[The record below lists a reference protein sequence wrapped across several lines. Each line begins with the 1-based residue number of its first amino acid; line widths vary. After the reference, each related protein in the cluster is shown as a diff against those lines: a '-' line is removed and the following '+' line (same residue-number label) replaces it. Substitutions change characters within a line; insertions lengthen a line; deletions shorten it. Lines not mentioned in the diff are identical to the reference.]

1 MLPPVF
7 AYILFI
13 RTTVAKIHRLQPF
26 YEEKVR
32 SWSYS
37 ERIFLISFISEE
49 YSYNSYSVH
58 RPFINSFID
67 YQSFLNSFY
76 NPFILRRSRSL
87 FCSRFSSFL
96 DYLLLS
102 ALIRSFYLFSALLY
116 FLSWILLSLLSS
128 RAHASTVIICKFLGY
143 IRTNRLLVSFITVI
157 IKCLL
162 ICYFGDILY
171 HRGQSKLPG
180 RLIFGNL

>member
-13 RTTVAKIHRLQPF
+13 RTTVAEIHRLQPF

-37 ERIFLISFISEE
+37 ELIFLISFISEE

-58 RPFINSFID
+58 QPFINSFID

-87 FCSRFSSFL
+87 FCSRFSSFFNDIVCSFVL
-96 DYLLLS
+96 SSWRLSALLCSYLLLS
-102 ALIRSFYLFSALLY
+102 ALLISLLLFST
-116 FLSWILLSLLSS
+116 FLSRILFLFCLAA
-128 RAHASTVIICKFLGY
+128 RAPWSW
-143 IRTNRLLVSFITVI
+143 
-157 IKCLL
+157 
-162 ICYFGDILY
+162 
-171 HRGQSKLPG
+171 
-180 RLIFGNL
+180 